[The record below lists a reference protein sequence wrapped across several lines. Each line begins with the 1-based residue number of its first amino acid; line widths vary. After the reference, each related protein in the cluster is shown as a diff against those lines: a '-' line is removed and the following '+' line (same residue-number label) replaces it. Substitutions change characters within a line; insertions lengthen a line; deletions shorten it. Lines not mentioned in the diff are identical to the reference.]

1 MLHCKSQVYVAR
13 AVIQDHQGQF
23 PLQGSD
29 TAIGLFS
36 KDAGANI
43 QEDEV
48 FRGNC
53 IGVGGNFGDMK
64 YI

>member
-1 MLHCKSQVYVAR
+1 MLHCKSQVYFAKV
-13 AVIQDHQGQF
+13 VVKDYQGQF

-48 FRGNC
+48 FRGN
-53 IGVGGNFGDMK
+53 
-64 YI
+64 

>member
-1 MLHCKSQVYVAR
+1 MLHRKSQVYVAR

-48 FRGNC
+48 FRGN
-53 IGVGGNFGDMK
+53 
-64 YI
+64 